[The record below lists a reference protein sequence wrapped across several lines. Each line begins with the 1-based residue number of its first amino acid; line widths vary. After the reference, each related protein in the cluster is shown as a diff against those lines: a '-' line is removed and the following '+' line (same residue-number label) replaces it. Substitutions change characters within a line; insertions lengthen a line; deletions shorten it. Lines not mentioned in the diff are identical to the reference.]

1 MSMLY
6 YIKSVLKNVRGNMF
20 IRRFKSNSM
29 YSGLNDFY
37 RDKKITDYRSAR
49 YIGELMY
56 NCHLHSKNVNKVVKV
71 GLTNED
77 KDYRIGYLMSSMMP
91 DNFEDNIQYN
101 NILTFK
107 NKDELNKFSSNYE
120 MLKSLVG
127 EGFNTDKDKNIISQ
141 INSLKNKK

>member
-1 MSMLY
+1 
-6 YIKSVLKNVRGNMF
+6 MF

-107 NKDELNKFSSNYE
+107 NKDELNKFSSNYQ